1 MKKIFLTLV
10 VTAAIFS
17 VKAQSNQKNS
27 VPALASEIAN
37 KTVTEDPH
45 NPLVNGIPY
54 NQYKAQ
60 VQAEEKKKTAQETKA
75 KIQQK
80 EFLDKQAKINL
91 PPKPN
96 VAEKPKK

>member
-37 KTVTEDPH
+37 KTVIEDPH

-54 NQYKAQ
+54 SQYKAQ
-60 VQAEEKKKTAQETKA
+60 VQAEQKHRVAQEAEA

-80 EFLDKQAKINL
+80 EFLDKQANLKL
-91 PPKPN
+91 PPNPN
-96 VAEKPKK
+96 IAEKPKK